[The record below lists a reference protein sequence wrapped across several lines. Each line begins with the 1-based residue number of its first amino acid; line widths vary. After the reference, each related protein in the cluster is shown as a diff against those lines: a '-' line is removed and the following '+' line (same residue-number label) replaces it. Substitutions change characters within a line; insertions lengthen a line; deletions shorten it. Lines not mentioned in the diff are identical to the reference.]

1 MPLPK
6 FYNFQAKAKQ
16 ERILY
21 MYKNVVQMGQNV

>member
-16 ERILY
+16 ERILNKNFVQL
-21 MYKNVVQMGQNV
+21 MDKYKK